1 MVINYNQGQLT
12 QSVNLLLTFEKPI
25 QDELSARQNLAAW
38 KVVKL
43 TCVPGADTT
52 GKAIVSYSG
61 RLAFGVSQ
69 DDNGNVIIPSAI
81 TEMKLG
87 ESVDLDWKDGTPV
100 WGTRTSGDTGNLITA
115 TNMTPNRQD
124 ISVGTLQK
132 VGTIDNYSPSFMWKV
147 GKQMTAEADF
157 HPMLRAYVNTGF
169 LENEF
174 ITADIRSPLIKQWNL
189 AALSPAT
196 NWLFRELPQG
206 NYAITPLTSLSMVKE
221 ILPKEVEDLN
231 LSFACTLNWQA
242 NVPHQV
248 VTAVFAYISSTL
260 VAKGLRYSEEQNDK
274 SRHRKCIVGKKEATC
289 ETLSAML
296 KCTFV
301 EALEKESATIN
312 GKALTPPDF
321 DLYWTITDE
330 YGMNVRGNEEEE
342 IISEGSSAWYLL
354 K

>member
-1 MVINYNQGQLT
+1 MNRTMVINYNQGQLT
-12 QSVNLLLTFEKPI
+12 QRQPPVDLRKPI

-124 ISVGTLQK
+124 ISVGTPAESR
-132 VGTIDNYSPSFMWKV
+132 DNRQTTAPPSC
-147 GKQMTAEADF
+147 GKSGMDISG
-157 HPMLRAYVNTGF
+157 RIVNTGVF
-169 LENEF
+169 RNDF

-189 AALSPAT
+189 AALS
-196 NWLFRELPQG
+196 RETDSSSPIAAANVTYHPWISCDQRGSSESFLR
-206 NYAITPLTSLSMVKE
+206 
-221 ILPKEVEDLN
+221 EVEDLN

-260 VAKGLRYSEEQNDK
+260 VAKGLRYSEEQNP
-274 SRHRKCIVGKKEATC
+274 SPEMHRRQKEATC

-342 IISEGSSAWYLL
+342 IISEGSSAWYPIL